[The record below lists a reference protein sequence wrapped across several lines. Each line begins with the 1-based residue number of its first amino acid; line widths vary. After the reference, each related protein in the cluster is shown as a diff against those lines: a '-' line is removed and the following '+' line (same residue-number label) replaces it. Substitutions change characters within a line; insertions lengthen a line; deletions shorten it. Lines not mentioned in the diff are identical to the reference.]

1 MADQSKDTTT
11 AIGASI
17 VIRGKLKSAEDLVV
31 KGRIEAEVTSSKAL
45 FIENSGVIK
54 ANVKVQAAKISG
66 VVVGNITAEQK
77 VEIAP
82 DGRVI
87 GDLLAPRIVLNDG
100 AAFRGK
106 IDMQTFDTPR
116 SEGLTPAD
124 SVTHVEMPTSSTGPG
139 HDKGGGS
146 AYAMSDQTYSA
157 KRKRG

>member
-1 MADQSKDTTT
+1 MADQVKDTTT

-82 DGRVI
+82 DGRVV

-106 IDMQTFDTPR
+106 IDMQTFDSPK
-116 SEGLTPAD
+116 SEGLTPSD
-124 SVTHVEMPTSSTGPG
+124 GVTPMDMPPHATS

-146 AYAMSDQTYSA
+146 GAYMSEQPFQA

>member
-1 MADQSKDTTT
+1 MSENGKAVTTT

-31 KGRIEAEVTSSKAL
+31 KGRIEAEVSSSKAL

-66 VVVGNITAEQK
+66 VVIGNITAEQK
-77 VEIAP
+77 VELAP

-106 IDMQTFDTPR
+106 IDMQTFDAPKVEGAP
-116 SEGLTPAD
+116 SEVSPKLEGP
-124 SVTHVEMPTSSTGPG
+124 PGGPPG
-139 HDKGGGS
+139 HRPEVEESYERGG
-146 AYAMSDQTYSA
+146 
-157 KRKRG
+157 KRKRA